1 MVPQVGPAADRRYHR
16 AVEGIPVA
24 GGFGLT
30 LVIALLAALVLGS
43 IAQRLRLTP
52 LIGFIAAGLVVG
64 PFTPGVVADR
74 EQVFELADIG
84 VALLMFSIGLRFS
97 LTSIAG
103 AGRFVTLAAV
113 AQVLLTIAVVYG
125 VAAFLGRP
133 WLEALFIGA
142 IVSNSSSVVM
152 VKVAGEEVVQTTPH
166 GRIALIWSTV
176 QDLMTVALVVLLGSL
191 AGSTGEDPLAQVTVS
206 TLLAV
211 AFIVAVVFGGSRLF
225 PLVLGALARIGSREI
240 FVIGVAVLAI
250 GTSFAATFVGVSVAL
265 GAFVAGIAL
274 ADSDLADSVLGEIVP
289 LRELF
294 AAFFF
299 VSIGLLLD
307 PAIVIAGLPTLL
319 LILALIVLGKGL
331 LSAAISRL
339 AGQPTTT
346 ALRIGALLAQNG
358 EFSFV
363 LAVVGLELGVIADE
377 TFSVVM
383 GSVVMSIVALAWVIR
398 AADWVGRRVGGPRG
412 TTSAPDETAARMRR
426 HAVVLGYGRVGLAV
440 VRALRGRGFPH
451 IVIDGDYPLVQ
462 RAREDA
468 VPIVF
473 GDGGSPTL
481 LDAAGIERA
490 LVMVVAIPDAL
501 AARQAITYALARN
514 PRIEIVS
521 RAPSEGEGQ
530 ELRRRGVSRV
540 VVAEREVA
548 NELMRHTL
556 HRFGVGERE
565 IGAMLERRRES

>member
-1 MVPQVGPAADRRYHR
+1 MEGTPATS
-16 AVEGIPVA
+16 E
-24 GGFGLT
+24 FGLT
-30 LVIALLAALVLGS
+30 LVVALVAALVLGAL
-43 IAQRLRLTP
+43 AQRLRLTP

-64 PFTPGVVADR
+64 PFTPGVVANR
-74 EQVFELADIG
+74 QQVFDLADIG

-97 LTSIAG
+97 LTSIAA
-103 AGRFVTLAAV
+103 AGRFVTIAAV
-113 AQVLLTIAVVYG
+113 VQVLTTMAVGYG
-125 VAAFLGRP
+125 VAALLGRP

-152 VKVAGEEVVQTTPH
+152 VKVAGEEVVQSTPH
-166 GRIALIWSTV
+166 GRMALIWSTI
-176 QDLMTVALVVLLGSL
+176 QDLMTVALVVLLSSL
-191 AGSTGEDPLAQVTVS
+191 AGATEESPLTQVTTS

-211 AFIVAVVFGGSRLF
+211 AFIVAVVFGGSRVF
-225 PLVLGALARIGSREI
+225 PRLLGALARIGSREI

-307 PAIVIAGLPTLL
+307 PAIIIESLPTLL
-319 LILALIVLGKGL
+319 LLLGLIVLGKGL
-331 LSAAISRL
+331 LSASISRV
-339 AGQPTTT
+339 AGQPTQT
-346 ALRIGALLAQNG
+346 AMRIGALLAQNG

-363 LAVVGLELGVIADE
+363 LAVVGLELGVIADD

-383 GSVVMSIVALAWVIR
+383 GAVVLSIVLLAWVIR
-398 AADWVGRRVGGPRG
+398 GADWMGRRIGGRRDAVAEHA
-412 TTSAPDETAARMRR
+412 SSDTAEGMRR
-426 HAVVLGYGRVGLAV
+426 HAVVLGYGRVGRALI
-440 VRALRGRGFPH
+440 RALRGRGFPH
-451 IVIDGDYPLVQ
+451 IVIDADYPLVQ
-462 RAREDA
+462 RGRADA
-468 VPIVF
+468 EPILF
-473 GDGGSPTL
+473 GDAGSPTL
-481 LDAAGIERA
+481 LDAAGIDRA
-490 LVMVVAIPDAL
+490 LVLVVAIPDAL
-501 AARQAITYALARN
+501 AARQAITYALVRN
-514 PRIEIVS
+514 PRIEIVA

-565 IGAMLERRRES
+565 IGAMLERRRDG